1 MFVASYSPRI
11 AALLVLLALS
21 ACQRGAPPPQG
32 PPPAPEVSVAAVIER
47 EVNEWDEFTGHLQAV
62 ERVEIRPRVTGYIES
77 VNFQE
82 GKEVKKGDVL
92 FVIDP
97 RPYQAELNR
106 AAAEAAQTQARLQL
120 AKSELE
126 RAARLLKTRMVSQQ
140 LYDERNS
147 AVREA
152 EAALQAARAAEQN
165 ARLNMEFTRVTSPID
180 GRASRAE
187 VTAGNLVTGGASGA
201 PATLLTTVVSLDP
214 IYAYFEGDEQIY
226 LKYVTMARS
235 GERASSREVRNPIYL
250 GLANEQGHPHQ
261 GYMDFVDNQ
270 LNPATGTIRARAVF
284 DNKERLLTPG
294 LFARLKLIGSGTFK
308 AVLINDRAVGTDQ
321 NKKFVLVLGADNK
334 VEYRPVQIG
343 RLIEGL
349 RVVKE
354 GLKPGEQIV
363 VNGLQRVR
371 PGMPVTP
378 QTVPMEDAAQ
388 TESAPAPQ

>member
-1 MFVASYSPRI
+1 MA
-11 AALLVLLALS
+11 
-21 ACQRGAPPPQG
+21 G
-32 PPPAPEVSVAAVIER
+32 VIER
-47 EVNEWDEFTGHLQAV
+47 EVNEWDEFTGRLEAV
-62 ERVEIRPRVTGYIES
+62 EKVEIRPRVSGYIES

-97 RPYQAELNR
+97 RPYQAELSR
-106 AAAEAAQTQARLQL
+106 AEAEAEQARARLQL

-126 RAARLLKTRMVSQQ
+126 RAARLLQTRMVSQQ

-147 AVREA
+147 AVHEA
-152 EAALQAARAAEQN
+152 EAGLHAAQAAAQN
-165 ARLNMEFTRVTSPID
+165 ARLNIEFTRVTAPID
-180 GRASRAE
+180 GRTSRAE
-187 VTAGNLVTGGASGA
+187 VTVGNLVTGGASGA

-226 LKYVTMARS
+226 LKYVTLARS

-284 DNKERLLTPG
+284 DNKDRLFTPG
-294 LFARLKLIGSGTFK
+294 LFARLKLIGSGKFT

-321 NKKFVLVLGADNK
+321 SQKFVLVLGAENK
-334 VEYRPVQIG
+334 VEYRPVKIG

-354 GLKPGEQIV
+354 GLKPGERIV

-378 QTVPMEDAAQ
+378 QTVPMDDTAQ
-388 TESAPAPQ
+388 TAGAAAPQ